1 MQEIERL
8 PTVVAWARLDVV
20 SGGFVLPDGRF
31 LTQPQLFGIA
41 DLRGTFFTT
50 LGRAKVL
57 SGRMY
62 HADASNEAVVD
73 FASAERVGL
82 RVGEVLRATVGDP
95 FAQPR
100 RTVPVRI
107 VGIVA
112 HPRVFPAFGANSV
125 VSTLELSPAF
135 APTHRVTPDPALAS
149 LELRVKG
156 GAAGVPAFMAQ
167 MRRSG
172 LAGFD
177 IPFVQ
182 AVRTAGVQRSTT
194 IEADALWALACV
206 MVLAAGAVLGQAL
219 SRQTSLSSTD
229 FGALRAVGMSRR
241 QLFALGLTRAA
252 MTGAVGAVVAM
263 VLAFAFSPLT
273 PIGLARVADPTP
285 GFAFDVLGLPIGAIV
300 VLVFTVVL
308 AAIPAWRAAHRA
320 AVSVDA
326 ADSPSILA
334 GIATR
339 AAPSPV
345 VGAGIRMALEPGRGR
360 TAVPVRSAILGATLA
375 IATLIAALT
384 FWSSLQHLVS
394 TPRLSGFVWDLFAS
408 PPTDADGHP
417 VPAGLARIDAVLKAD
432 RNVAGYSR
440 GTVIT
445 LQIDGRAV
453 FALITSGTG
462 PVAPVVV
469 AGRAP
474 TASDEIVLGRVSMR
488 QAGVQIGG
496 TVRVGV
502 AGAGGTDPPPPSPRT
517 MRVVGEVIAPTSLF
531 SESEV
536 GDGAA
541 ITIAAGVRLVGQQFT
556 REMVDGLAYLIRFR
570 DGVQTQAEVNRLLA
584 RFPDGTYS
592 SPSAHRGD
600 ISTLGRITEV
610 PLVFALLLGA
620 LALATL
626 AQTLITS
633 VRARRRDL
641 AILKTLGFSRRQIRG
656 LVAWQ
661 ASTLVAVALAFG
673 LPLGLL
679 AGRWIWRAFAGGI
692 AVVPRPTLSPW
703 WFPAAVVATL
713 VLANLIAAI
722 PARTAARTRPA
733 VILRSE

>member
-1 MQEIERL
+1 
-8 PTVVAWARLDVV
+8 
-20 SGGFVLPDGRF
+20 
-31 LTQPQLFGIA
+31 
-41 DLRGTFFTT
+41 
-50 LGRAKVL
+50 
-57 SGRMY
+57 
-62 HADASNEAVVD
+62 
-73 FASAERVGL
+73 
-82 RVGEVLRATVGDP
+82 
-95 FAQPR
+95 
-100 RTVPVRI
+100 
-107 VGIVA
+107 
-112 HPRVFPAFGANSV
+112 
-125 VSTLELSPAF
+125 
-135 APTHRVTPDPALAS
+135 
-149 LELRVKG
+149 
-156 GAAGVPAFMAQ
+156 
-167 MRRSG
+167 
-172 LAGFD
+172 
-177 IPFVQ
+177 
-182 AVRTAGVQRSTT
+182 
-194 IEADALWALACV
+194 
-206 MVLAAGAVLGQAL
+206 
-219 SRQTSLSSTD
+219 
-229 FGALRAVGMSRR
+229 
-241 QLFALGLTRAA
+241 
-252 MTGAVGAVVAM
+252 
-263 VLAFAFSPLT
+263 
-273 PIGLARVADPTP
+273 
-285 GFAFDVLGLPIGAIV
+285 
-300 VLVFTVVL
+300 
-308 AAIPAWRAAHRA
+308 
-320 AVSVDA
+320 
-326 ADSPSILA
+326 
-334 GIATR
+334 
-339 AAPSPV
+339 
-345 VGAGIRMALEPGRGR
+345 MALEPGRGR

-417 VPAGLARIDAVLKAD
+417 VPEGLARIDAVLKAD

-453 FALITSGTG
+453 SALITSGAG
-462 PVAPVVV
+462 PVTPVIV
-469 AGRAP
+469 AGRAA
-474 TASDEIVLGRVSMR
+474 TAPDEIVLGRASMR
-488 QAGVQIGG
+488 QAGVQIGD

-502 AGAGGTDPPPPSPRT
+502 AGGTDPPPPPPRT
-517 MRVVGEVIAPTSLF
+517 MRVVGEVISPTSLF
-531 SESEV
+531 GESEV

-541 ITIAAGVRLVGQQFT
+541 ITVAAGVRLVGQQFT
-556 REMVDGLAYLIRFR
+556 REMVDGLAYLIQFR
-570 DGVQTQAEVNRLLA
+570 EGVQTQAEVNRLLA

-661 ASTLVAVALAFG
+661 ASTLMAVALAFG

-692 AVVPRPTLSPW
+692 AVVPRSTLSPW